1 LAAQSFSSFFDSFFS
16 ITGIVFM
23 GDGHFTLGTVHHV
36 EKLLDF
42 HWIHGRAENGCE
54 TQDREKKHITHFLFH
69 SSPQKQAQLC
79 PELDQLIG
87 RGLSGV
93 IEAAGVGERIPAVP
107 KAAAEHRHRQNQ
119 GVGDL
124 R

>member
-36 EKLLDF
+36 EKFLDF
-42 HWIHGRAENGCE
+42 HWIHGRSENGRE

-79 PELDQLIG
+79 
-87 RGLSGV
+87 
-93 IEAAGVGERIPAVP
+93 
-107 KAAAEHRHRQNQ
+107 Q
-119 GVGDL
+119 G
-124 R
+124 